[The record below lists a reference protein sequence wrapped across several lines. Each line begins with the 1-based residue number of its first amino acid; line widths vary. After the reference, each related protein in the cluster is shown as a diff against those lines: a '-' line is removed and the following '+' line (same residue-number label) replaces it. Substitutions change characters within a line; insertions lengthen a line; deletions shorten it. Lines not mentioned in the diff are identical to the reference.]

1 MLEGSTQGKMGV
13 GTTQGKTN
21 YPLRESYATQV
32 CRKTKRG
39 PLARAHIELWRL
51 KLLQLVGLQLATPH
65 PEIEIL
71 THPPHPKFA
80 SMRLVN
86 DY

>member
-1 MLEGSTQGKMGV
+1 MENEGIARSIVLEGSTQGKMGV

-39 PLARAHIELWRL
+39 PLARAHIELWLL
-51 KLLQLVGLQLATPH
+51 KLLRLVGLQLATPH
-65 PEIEIL
+65 P
-71 THPPHPKFA
+71 
-80 SMRLVN
+80 
-86 DY
+86 

>member
-21 YPLRESYATQV
+21 YPLRESYATHV

-39 PLARAHIELWRL
+39 PLAREHIELPL
-51 KLLQLVGLQLATPH
+51 PKLLQLVPGGLTGGRSTYPKGIIDSCATSR
-65 PEIEIL
+65 
-71 THPPHPKFA
+71 T
-80 SMRLVN
+80 
-86 DY
+86 